1 MTISLPSTTTTTTTT
16 DESGNEQ
23 KEEKT
28 AEVNVDIT
36 MPSTTVTLE
45 ANTGSTTVNKATV
58 STAENTFVIG
68 SGVTVKDL
76 IVAKGNIRIKKG
88 GTFEKITNSTG
99 GTIYVTV
106 DEDADIPSCLT
117 ETDNIKIMSNKY
129 EVQKLANAGANGGTY
144 TLDKDVTLTG
154 NLWINKA
161 LTLNLDG
168 HTITVPTGKIFI
180 LNSASTVNMGTDGKI
195 VGCGTQFFFV
205 YPGAKAVVNGGSII
219 NNSTTASHQT
229 VFVGNNSTSL
239 NTTLEI
245 NGTTISAPN
254 CYGVCVLPDS
264 GTTASLTVKG
274 NTEIS
279 AKHFA
284 ISGNGSMG
292 TCTINI
298 EGGKFTSNN
307 YAIYLPQPGTTTI
320 SGGTFTGNAGA
331 VSIQR
336 GTLNISGGEFISNGT
351 TNATVPATGDGTA
364 GLYNGTLAVIA
375 RYGNVVAD
383 ITGGTFTAK
392 GTASTITATH
402 NAVETSY
409 TKTIS
414 VKDAT
419 FNDLSLLTAA
429 SESTY
434 KVSGSFT
441 LTDNAKVSDLNIS
454 GDKAVEVNLNN
465 KTVTVNQTATS
476 EINLKSA
483 DNYVTFKDGT
493 ISVSGSS
500 DTDSSLKVT
509 QGVLTLNNVT
519 YTASGWCT
527 ALLRQ
532 LESNIVTT
540 NSTVTGKTN
549 SILTAAN

>member
-1 MTISLPSTTTTTTTT
+1 
-16 DESGNEQ
+16 
-23 KEEKT
+23 
-28 AEVNVDIT
+28 
-36 MPSTTVTLE
+36 
-45 ANTGSTTVNKATV
+45 
-58 STAENTFVIG
+58 
-68 SGVTVKDL
+68 VKGD
-76 IVAKGNIRIKKG
+76 
-88 GTFEKITNSTG
+88 T
-99 GTIYVTV
+99 
-106 DEDADIPSCLT
+106 
-117 ETDNIKIMSNKY
+117 
-129 EVQKLANAGANGGTY
+129 
-144 TLDKDVTLTG
+144 
-154 NLWINKA
+154 
-161 LTLNLDG
+161 
-168 HTITVPTGKIFI
+168 
-180 LNSASTVNMGTDGKI
+180 
-195 VGCGTQFFFV
+195 
-205 YPGAKAVVNGGSII
+205 
-219 NNSTTASHQT
+219 
-229 VFVGNNSTSL
+229 
-239 NTTLEI
+239 EI
-245 NGTTISAPN
+245 N
-254 CYGVCVLPDS
+254 
-264 GTTASLTVKG
+264 
-274 NTEIS
+274 